1 MKFSMNMLL
10 WTDSV
15 LDEKFLPLLE
25 RLADQI
31 TPGQLGLF
39 VEEAAARDATLRRR
53 SAGRR
58 RRAWTPSAR
67 ATRRKNA
74 PREDRKIAYAALPRE
89 RVQAIFER
97 DCLALP
103 RQTLCAG

>member
-1 MKFSMNMLL
+1 MDLRSSSN
-10 WTDSV
+10 
-15 LDEKFLPLLE
+15 
-25 RLADQI
+25 LADQI